1 MDLSAV
7 MTTLMSSDA
16 LESISKKTGSSKS
29 EVSDVLKDALPLLL
43 AGANSQADDESTA
56 ESFTKALVKHSANDI
71 SDISGFFDGVDMED
85 GAKIIGHLLG
95 SKTSSATKK
104 LSKSSGA
111 SAKNTEKILAA
122 AAPLLMSLLG
132 QETKKSTKKKSSK
145 SDNAELIGTVVSAVL
160 ENVDVGEVLTDLL
173 TDKDEKKTTKKKSTT
188 KKSTAA
194 KKSTAKKTTST
205 KKKTTTKKKAADD
218 GFGHDDAAGL
228 LINLLK

>member
-1 MDLSAV
+1 MLFTYSLYAFSEGIRPAEV
-7 MTTLMSSDA
+7 WGCSRYPISSR
-16 LESISKKTGSSKS
+16 
-29 EVSDVLKDALPLLL
+29 SDITFRIV
-43 AGANSQADDESTA
+43 A
-56 ESFTKALVKHSANDI
+56 EER
-71 SDISGFFDGVDMED
+71 DISGFFDGVDMED

-104 LSKSSGA
+104 VSKSSGA

-218 GFGHDDAAGL
+218 GFGLDDAAGL